1 MLDHLIKFFI
11 NYFIFL
17 DKGHNYP
24 PVYSMDS
31 TDVSHWTEKVHDPA
45 VQIVQDYMNV
55 SLCKMNFD
63 MLCLK
68 CSVSCYKSK

>member
-1 MLDHLIKFFI
+1 
-11 NYFIFL
+11 
-17 DKGHNYP
+17 
-24 PVYSMDS
+24 MDS
-31 TDVSHWTEKVHDPA
+31 TDVSHWMEKVHDPA

-63 MLCLK
+63 MLCMK